1 MTGIIYDIA
10 ASINQSERFSLTMAR
25 KRENTAGPPIS
36 RRFTV
41 KEVHVARRLQGD
53 IPLAEHPFLSIGEEI
68 GLPEGEVLAIVN
80 RLMSRG
86 YIRKF
91 GAIIRHQ
98 MAGYR
103 DNAMVVWAAPQEQC
117 DAIGRRLASFPEITH
132 CYERTPAFEGRYTL
146 FTMIHFRPG
155 TEKELLRTMAEATAL
170 CDFKVLRSLE
180 EFKKN
185 SMEYF

>member
-1 MTGIIYDIA
+1 MTAIIYDIA
-10 ASINQSERFSLTMAR
+10 ASINQSERLSLAMAR
-25 KRENTAGPPIS
+25 ERENAAGLPIS

-53 IPLAEHPFLSIGEEI
+53 IPLAEHPFLSIAEEV
-68 GLPEGEVLAIVN
+68 GLTEREVLSIVK
-80 RLMSRG
+80 RLIARE

-155 TEKELLRTMAEATAL
+155 TEKELLKTMADATAL
-170 CDFKVLRSLE
+170 YDFKILRSLE